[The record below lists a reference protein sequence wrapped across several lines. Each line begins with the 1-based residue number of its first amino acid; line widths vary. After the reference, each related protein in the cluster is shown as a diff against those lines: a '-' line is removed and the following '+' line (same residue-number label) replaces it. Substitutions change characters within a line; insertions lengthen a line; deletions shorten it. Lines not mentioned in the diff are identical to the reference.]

1 MLLREQTMI
10 KNLLQVLNDAKQEVI
25 DLKVLIDLMA
35 SYAESHSF

>member
-1 MLLREQTMI
+1 MI